1 MDTTQ
6 TDCGVSVDRL
16 WQKRDFVSVYSCVA
30 ALSIDTGKLLDV
42 KPYQGTVKGAKF
54 TVKCTK
60 PQRNTK
66 SFAKATST
74 QGQL

>member
-1 MDTTQ
+1 MRQAGDKLKAKMDTTQ

-42 KPYQGTVKGAKF
+42 KPY
-54 TVKCTK
+54 
-60 PQRNTK
+60 
-66 SFAKATST
+66 
-74 QGQL
+74 